1 MQQEKISKYG
11 YGFQLKI
18 ITSIMTDA
26 TFTSQVFDLLKT
38 DYFESESIKFL
49 VDRGLEYFKQQ
60 KKIPTLEVYKVFIET
75 IGDDLLKQEI
85 IGALRTATQYV
96 GANDLEF
103 IKETTLDFC
112 KNQAIR
118 SAILESVDYLK
129 MGNYDEIKRV
139 IDKAMRVGL
148 DSEIGLEYFDNIDRR
163 YEENSRDPIS
173 TGWDTIDEM
182 MKGGLAAGELGV
194 CIAPS
199 GAGKSWL
206 LAKIGAS
213 ALLSGKTVLHY
224 TLELSEDYTG
234 WRYDCI
240 LSGISLDKIKNH
252 KEDVKKKL
260 MEIKEKSGGDLIIK
274 EYPTKSISLMGIR
287 SHITKLKMLGTSPD
301 IVVIDYAD
309 LLKFGNSTMAK
320 HEALEQLYEEIR
332 GFAGELQIP
341 IWTVSQS
348 NKSGL
353 DGDIVEAESA
363 AGAYAKIFTA
373 DFVMSLSRK
382 AQDKLSNTGR
392 IHIIKNRFGVDG
404 ITFPVFMDPS
414 RGAID
419 IFAAGTD
426 GARNATNQ
434 MQTDT
439 QYNRQRLKQRYQQ
452 INGNFLN
459 IENKNVEF

>member
-199 GAGKSWL
+199 GAGKCV
-206 LAKIGAS
+206 G
-213 ALLSGKTVLHY
+213 GNT
-224 TLELSEDYTG
+224 
-234 WRYDCI
+234 
-240 LSGISLDKIKNH
+240 
-252 KEDVKKKL
+252 
-260 MEIKEKSGGDLIIK
+260 EIEI
-274 EYPTKSISLMGIR
+274 E
-287 SHITKLKMLGTSPD
+287 
-301 IVVIDYAD
+301 
-309 LLKFGNSTMAK
+309 
-320 HEALEQLYEEIR
+320 YEEIGINLKEIIGNDVIVWLSPWDEVEVEGR
-332 GFAGELQIP
+332 IFQTHDLINLFS
-341 IWTVSQS
+341 IVSQ
-348 NKSGL
+348 
-353 DGDIVEAESA
+353 
-363 AGAYAKIFTA
+363 
-373 DFVMSLSRK
+373 
-382 AQDKLSNTGR
+382 
-392 IHIIKNRFGVDG
+392 IK
-404 ITFPVFMDPS
+404 
-414 RGAID
+414 
-419 IFAAGTD
+419 
-426 GARNATNQ
+426 
-434 MQTDT
+434 
-439 QYNRQRLKQRYQQ
+439 KH
-452 INGNFLN
+452 
-459 IENKNVEF
+459 KNL